1 MTLDEDFV
9 TYRGFPGG
17 ISAKE
22 PPANAGGVSDAGS
35 IPESVRSLRGGR
47 GNPLQDFSLENSKD
61 RGDWRAIVHR
71 VTKSW
76 TRLKRLSMHACCY
89 L

>member
-1 MTLDEDFV
+1 MKILL

-47 GNPLQDFSLENSKD
+47 GNPL
-61 RGDWRAIVHR
+61 
-71 VTKSW
+71 
-76 TRLKRLSMHACCY
+76 
-89 L
+89 